1 MILSKFGRIYRQKS
15 KEMGQIMSRPGNYG
29 KSSRLKQLRQIRRR
43 KQQQT
48 SRTIGWDQVE
58 DFLLGR
64 YHLVQGSKLP
74 PIVDATV
81 QRFFSEWLQ
90 TALAQG
96 EGQVQWDV
104 TALTATTLQRIGN
117 QVPWQFYGLLAGQA
131 LRWQRLL
138 VREGPVVPLATP
150 RQIISPLSEAAW
162 QQLLADQLAVNLL
175 TVSAVPVTIKQR
187 QQLAGS
193 FLVANQLQWAA
204 VAALFAPLGF
214 QVTPGTDQKTT
225 QWLNDLRGLTVGDFH
240 H

>member
-1 MILSKFGRIYRQKS
+1 
-15 KEMGQIMSRPGNYG
+15 MSRPGNYG

-74 PIVDATV
+74 PLVDATV

-96 EGQVQWDV
+96 EGQVQWAV
-104 TALTATTLQRIGN
+104 RSLTEMTLQRIGN

-131 LRWQRLL
+131 MHWQRLL
-138 VREGPVVPLATP
+138 LREGPVVPLTTP
-150 RQIISPLSEAAW
+150 RQVISPLSETAW
-162 QQLLADQLAVNLL
+162 NQLIAEQLAVNLL
-175 TVSAVPVTIKQR
+175 TVSAVPMTGKQR
-187 QQLAGS
+187 DQLAAS
-193 FLVANQLQWAA
+193 FLIDDRLQWAA
-204 VAALFAPLGF
+204 IAALFTPLGF
-214 QVTPGTDQKTT
+214 QVTAGTDQATT